1 MTETHQQKELWV
13 NYYAPQVYYE
23 LRGNRDNVKRAIEFI
38 NTYAS
43 SRPNRKYLLLSG
55 PPGSGK
61 TLLANSIAN
70 ACNIEL
76 LKVNCSIG
84 VQQIKELIMPYLVV
98 GKVLILLDEF
108 DVLNSK
114 KPEIYSFL
122 SKVIKVTVNPII
134 LTCNNISKIPSNF
147 VEKQCI
153 VLKFMRPSDSTIRN
167 ELIEIATKEGMKLTT
182 EELDKLIIKGDFR
195 ASINA
200 LQIYNMSGFILP
212 QIQRDKNL
220 FTETQ
225 SALSKK
231 TAIDEKAVPD
241 ANLEYMLAWIEENGY
256 SQLTGIDRHHFYQ
269 TLNHISKLIA
279 KHRYD
284 EARHLLGMISYC
296 MKPGQD
302 SIKLQKPAFQK
313 HINSTLNSLALKICK
328 DYSMSSIEFLDFV
341 FPIMQKYAIVDVDY
355 ARHIAT
361 KYSLNKE
368 EVALLLDTKV
378 GDPRIIKVLKPDTA
392 LTKKKSQSS

>member
-1 MTETHQQKELWV
+1 M
-13 NYYAPQVYYE
+13 YYE
-23 LRGNRDNVKRAIEFI
+23 LKGNRDNVKRAIEFI

-43 SRPNRKYLLLSG
+43 PQPKRKYLLLSG

-61 TLLANSIAN
+61 TLLANSMAN

-76 LKVNCSIG
+76 VKVNCSIG
-84 VQQIKELIMPYLVV
+84 VQEIKELIMPYVV
-98 GKVLILLDEF
+98 SGKVLILLDEF
-108 DVLNSK
+108 DGLNSK

-122 SKVIKVTVNPII
+122 SHVINVTVNPII
-134 LTCNNISKIPSNF
+134 LTCNNITKIPRNF

-167 ELIEIATKEGMKLTT
+167 ELIEIATKEGMKLST
-182 EELDKLIIKGDFR
+182 EELEKLIIKGDFR

-200 LQIYNMSGFILP
+200 LQIYHMSGFIIP
-212 QIQRDKNL
+212 QIQRDKNI
-220 FTETQ
+220 FTEIT

-231 TAIDEKAVPD
+231 TAIDKKAVPN
-241 ANLEYMLAWIEENGY
+241 ANLEYMLTWIEENGY
-256 SQLTGIDRHHFYQ
+256 SLLEGIDRHHFYQ
-269 TLNHISKLIA
+269 MLNHISKLIT

-284 EARHLLGMISYC
+284 EARYLLGMISYC

-302 SIKLQKPAFQK
+302 IKLQKPSFQK

-341 FPIMQKYAIVDVDY
+341 FPIMQKYAIADINY

-368 EVALLLDTKV
+368 EVALLLDTQV
-378 GDPRIIKVLKPDTA
+378 SDSRIIKVLKPDAA
-392 LTKKKSQSS
+392 LRREASV